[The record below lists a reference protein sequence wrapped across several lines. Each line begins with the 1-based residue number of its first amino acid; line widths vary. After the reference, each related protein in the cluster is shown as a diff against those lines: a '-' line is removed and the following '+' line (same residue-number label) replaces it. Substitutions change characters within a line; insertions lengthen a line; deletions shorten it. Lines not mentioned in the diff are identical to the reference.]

1 METLTDPRE
10 FFRKLTVAEDFGD
23 ENDEFTTKFNE
34 DERDVSVTEL
44 SGEAEASENAHKTL
58 REGATEMTETLAEK
72 EGPDSLELQ
81 LEVSE
86 DGRAV
91 TYMATSKFGVG
102 YEVKLGDSERG
113 AFVVTEPDKL
123 YRVA

>member
-23 ENDEFTTKFNE
+23 EDGTLTTKFNGGE
-34 DERDVSVTEL
+34 KEVSITEL
-44 SGEAEASENAHKTL
+44 SNEADAIDAAHRTL
-58 REGATEMTETLAEK
+58 REEATEMTEDAAK
-72 EGPDSLELQ
+72 DEGPDSLQTQ

-86 DGRAV
+86 NGRAV
-91 TYMATSKFGVG
+91 TYMTTSQYGIGYELKFGN
-102 YEVKLGDSERG
+102 SEKR
-113 AFVVTEPDKL
+113 AFVVTEPDEL